1 MLKSVAMMFPVYARK
16 AMYSR
21 AQDNQDLLQTLTK
34 LPVFLAMGADD
45 NGGMLKDAQALS
57 KSYSNVRLSVYT
69 DAGHSVF
76 YEQPERFN
84 TELYNFVKTK
94 I

>member
-1 MLKSVAMMFPVYARK
+1 
-16 AMYSR
+16 
-21 AQDNQDLLQTLTK
+21 
-34 LPVFLAMGADD
+34 MGADD
-45 NGGMLKDAQALS
+45 NSGMLKDAQALS

-84 TELYNFVKTK
+84 TELHNFVKTK